1 MFEQDK
7 KLEDF
12 QKQHFM
18 IDKTEFENMSYQERL
33 QLFND
38 HPEEYRRL
46 TYKGTK
52 SQRTSGHMFSSQ
64 TRR

>member
-46 TYKGTK
+46 THQIIQKT
-52 SQRTSGHMFSSQ
+52 TGHMFSSQ
-64 TRR
+64 IRR